1 MPVEMR
7 IPRAKAVDM
16 NAYAR
21 KPVFQYFRNFD
32 VRVNSRTVQLDVSE
46 TRKFIKDKGLVFSI
60 SMTLLVTQEAND
72 VAAFR
77 HRIVKGEIEEYDFV
91 FPLYSVLTAEKSLS
105 LVRGSFSG
113 SFGKDYADNLAA
125 RDDVKAGK
133 QQAIDLSS
141 QGYII
146 VRVVPWYSF
155 TAVTFPY
162 SRHNDSVPQ
171 ISIGKFYEQQGAT
184 LIPIA
189 IQTNHALVDGYHVG
203 LFLDRLSIYLADPE
217 RYITP
222 MA

>member
-21 KPVFQYFRNFD
+21 KPVFHYFRNFD

-46 TRKFIKDKGLVFSI
+46 TRKLVKDKGLVFSI
-60 SMTLLVTQEAND
+60 SMTLLVTQAAND

-105 LVRGSFSG
+105 LVRGPFSG

-125 RDDVKAGK
+125 LDDVKAGK

-141 QGYII
+141 QGHII
-146 VRVVPWYSF
+146 VSVVPWYSF

-203 LFLDRLSIYLADPE
+203 LFLDRLSTYLADPE